1 MELKRSSTSLSK
13 DEIKG
18 FEKSFDITLPES
30 FIDFYLQANGG
41 SPSLRYFE
49 EYRISAFLPIKHG
62 EGNTVESKIE
72 ILKLAER
79 LPEKYIP
86 FAFDGGGWYFC
97 VDAGE
102 TNYGSIYVLP
112 NGLLESEPI
121 FIVSSF
127 SEFINGLSEEEY

>member
-13 DEIKG
+13 DEIKD
-18 FEKSFDITLPES
+18 FEKSFGVTLPES
-30 FIDFYLQANGG
+30 FIDFYLEANGG

-62 EGNTVESKIE
+62 EGNTVEGKIE
-72 ILKLAER
+72 VLTLAER

-86 FAFDGGGWYFC
+86 FAFDSGGWYFC
-97 VDAGE
+97 LDTSD
-102 TNYGSIYVLP
+102 TNYGSVYVLP
-112 NGLLESEPI
+112 NGMLESEPI

-127 SEFINGLSEEEY
+127 SDFVDGLSEEEY